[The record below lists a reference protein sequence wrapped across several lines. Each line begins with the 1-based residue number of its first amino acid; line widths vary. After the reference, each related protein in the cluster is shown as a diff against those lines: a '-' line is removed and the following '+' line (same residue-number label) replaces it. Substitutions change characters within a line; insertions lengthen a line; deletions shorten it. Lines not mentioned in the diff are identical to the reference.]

1 MLSTLSKS
9 DPFKPIGCRWNEQCM
24 AKDNVDCMASNVVY
38 KIECTK
44 CPDQVQDAVDQGQPP
59 GGDVEDQGQPPG
71 GDDEDQGQHSGSG
84 DDIRRHPKV
93 YIGQSGRSL
102 HSRMSEHL
110 RGLKSKDKLCPL
122 MKHVDLCHSGRT
134 EDSHFETQILHTART
149 NLSRLI
155 LEAEEISNHRQNGI
169 LNSKSEF
176 RGTKIVR
183 LVADREII

>member
-1 MLSTLSKS
+1 
-9 DPFKPIGCRWNEQCM
+9 
-24 AKDNVDCMASNVVY
+24 
-38 KIECTK
+38 
-44 CPDQVQDAVDQGQPP
+44 
-59 GGDVEDQGQPPG
+59 
-71 GDDEDQGQHSGSG
+71 
-84 DDIRRHPKV
+84 
-93 YIGQSGRSL
+93 
-102 HSRMSEHL
+102 
-110 RGLKSKDKLCPL
+110 